1 MSIAVKWPNFAKRI
15 SDQIRLVMKRIF
27 LTGYMGS
34 GKSTLGL
41 RLAQKAGLSF
51 IDLDHYI
58 ETRFRKTI
66 NEIFTEKGEDE
77 FRLIERNMLREIGE
91 FEDII
96 IATGGGA
103 PCFFDNIDFMNKQ
116 GVCIYLK
123 TSPEALFRRLKQAR
137 ANRPLLREK
146 SDTELLEFIKE
157 NLARRKEKYEQSSI
171 IFDTGELD
179 SYEEIDKAVNQLL
192 EICKKSGTI

>member
-1 MSIAVKWPNFAKRI
+1 
-15 SDQIRLVMKRIF
+15 MKRIF

-66 NEIFTEKGEDE
+66 NEIFTEKGEEE
-77 FRLIERNMLREIGE
+77 FRLIERNMLREVGE
-91 FEDII
+91 FENVI

-103 PCFFDNIDFMNKQ
+103 PCFFDNIDYMNKQ
-116 GVCIYLK
+116 GCCIYLQ
-123 TSPEALFRRLKQAR
+123 TAPEALFRRLRQAR
-137 ANRPLLREK
+137 SNRPLLRDK
-146 SDTELLEFIKE
+146 TDPELLEFIKE
-157 NLARRKEKYEQSSI
+157 NLSRREEKYKQSSV

-179 SYEEIDKAVNQLL
+179 SYEAIDKVVEQLHT
-192 EICKKSGTI
+192 ICEKIETA

>member
-1 MSIAVKWPNFAKRI
+1 
-15 SDQIRLVMKRIF
+15 MKRIF

-41 RLAQKAGLSF
+41 RLSQRAGLSF

-58 ETRFRKTI
+58 ETRYRKTI

-77 FRLIERNMLREIGE
+77 FRLIERNMLREVGE
-91 FEDII
+91 FEDVI

-103 PCFFDNIDFMNKQ
+103 PCFFDNIDYMNRQ
-116 GVCIYLK
+116 GCCIYLK
-123 TSPEALFRRLKQAR
+123 TTPEVLFRRLKQAR
-137 ANRPLLREK
+137 SSRPLLRDK
-146 SDTELLEFIKE
+146 TDTELLAFIKE
-157 NLARRKEKYEQSSI
+157 NLLRREEKYEQSSV

-179 SYEEIDKAVNQLL
+179 SYKAIDKAVEELL
-192 EICKKSGTI
+192 TICKKVEST

>member
-1 MSIAVKWPNFAKRI
+1 MRLSQNGII
-15 SDQIRLVMKRIF
+15 LQIGSLNTFNNMKRIF

-58 ETRFRKTI
+58 ETRFRRTI
-66 NEIFTEKGEDE
+66 NEIFEEKGEEE
-77 FRLIERNMLREIGE
+77 FRIIERNMLREVGE
-91 FEDII
+91 FEDTI

-103 PCFFDNIDFMNKQ
+103 PCFFDNIEYMNSQ
-116 GVCIYLK
+116 GCCIYLQ
-123 TSPEALFRRLKQAR
+123 TSPDALYRRLKEAR
-137 ANRPLLREK
+137 SSRPLLRDKTE
-146 SDTELLEFIKE
+146 TELKKFISE
-157 NLARRKEKYEQSSI
+157 NLSRREEVYKKSSV

-179 SYEEIDKAVNQLL
+179 SYEAIDKAVDRLYD
-192 EICKKSGTI
+192 ICKNL

>member
-1 MSIAVKWPNFAKRI
+1 
-15 SDQIRLVMKRIF
+15 MKRIF

-66 NEIFTEKGEDE
+66 NEIFAEKGEKE
-77 FRLIERNMLREIGE
+77 FRIIERNMLREVGE
-91 FEDII
+91 FEDVI

-103 PCFFDNIDFMNKQ
+103 PCF
-116 GVCIYLK
+116 L
-123 TSPEALFRRLKQAR
+123 
-137 ANRPLLREK
+137 
-146 SDTELLEFIKE
+146 
-157 NLARRKEKYEQSSI
+157 I
-171 IFDTGELD
+171 I
-179 SYEEIDKAVNQLL
+179 S
-192 EICKKSGTI
+192 TI

>member
-1 MSIAVKWPNFAKRI
+1 
-15 SDQIRLVMKRIF
+15 
-27 LTGYMGS
+27 MGS

>member
-1 MSIAVKWPNFAKRI
+1 
-15 SDQIRLVMKRIF
+15 MKRIF

-58 ETRFRKTI
+58 ETRFRRTI
-66 NEIFTEKGEDE
+66 NEIFTEKGEQE
-77 FRLIERNMLREIGE
+77 FRIIERNMLREIGE
-91 FEDII
+91 FEDIV

-103 PCFFDNIDFMNKQ
+103 PCFFDNIDYMNKQ
-116 GVCIYLK
+116 GCCIYLQ
-123 TSPEALFRRLKQAR
+123 TTPEILFQRLKHAR
-137 ANRPLLREK
+137 SNRPLLRDK
-146 SDTELLEFIKE
+146 SDSELMEYIEK
-157 NLARRKEKYEQSSI
+157 NLSIREEKYKRSSI

-179 SYEEIDKAVNQLL
+179 SYDAIEKAVERLYV
-192 EICKKSGTI
+192 ICNNIKTE

>member
-1 MSIAVKWPNFAKRI
+1 
-15 SDQIRLVMKRIF
+15 MKRIF

>member
-1 MSIAVKWPNFAKRI
+1 
-15 SDQIRLVMKRIF
+15 MKRIF

-66 NEIFTEKGEDE
+66 NEIFAEKGEKE
-77 FRLIERNMLREIGE
+77 FRIIERNMLREVGE
-91 FEDII
+91 FEDVI

-103 PCFFDNIDFMNKQ
+103 PCFFDNIDYMNK
-116 GVCIYLK
+116 
-123 TSPEALFRRLKQAR
+123 
-137 ANRPLLREK
+137 
-146 SDTELLEFIKE
+146 D
-157 NLARRKEKYEQSSI
+157 
-171 IFDTGELD
+171 
-179 SYEEIDKAVNQLL
+179 
-192 EICKKSGTI
+192 